1 VQTVK
6 AEPEAAV
13 ADMEIPLAK
22 TVAIAIGVQATALP
36 EALEEV
42 EGRAVTVAL
51 EEQEARSRL

>member
-1 VQTVK
+1 VK